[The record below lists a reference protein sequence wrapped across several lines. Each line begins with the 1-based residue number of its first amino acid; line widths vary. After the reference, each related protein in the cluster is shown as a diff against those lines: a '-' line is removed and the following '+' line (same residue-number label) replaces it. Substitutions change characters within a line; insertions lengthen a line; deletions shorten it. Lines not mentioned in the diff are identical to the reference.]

1 MFSSVTRR
9 RAIIRSLLIPLVF
22 VVSKHIRRKNV
33 EMDGERYGFFLMGL
47 HSDYTLLYGPGCE
60 EKKSTKSLYGLTLVS
75 FDFRDTRRVKYNGL
89 CLRKNFVPIN
99 DSEEYNKVRNEFIF
113 RDKCGNFRNF
123 VNIPA
128 HVSTDVS
135 AAVARKMPRRAK
147 TLESYYR
154 HEIVSVKSRDP
165 ANGEEDDGT
174 GFAPF
179 FERLTVF
186 AKDQLRW
193 MDPFVA
199 RDETKKIKIFHKLP
213 ECTSVWLPKLWS
225 DLFPN
230 VDFVAVDNKKI
241 KATYPIMS
249 QHCRFRPWHN
259 VALCEICLFDEY
271 GPLLID
277 ALLDNETVVSSQNEC
292 GEKTN

>member
-1 MFSSVTRR
+1 
-9 RAIIRSLLIPLVF
+9 
-22 VVSKHIRRKNV
+22 
-33 EMDGERYGFFLMGL
+33 MDGERYGFFLMGV
-47 HSDYTLLYGPGCE
+47 HSDYTLLYDPGRE
-60 EKKSTKSLYGLTLVS
+60 EKRSTRSLYGLTLVA
-75 FDFRDTRRVKYNGL
+75 FDFRDVRRVKYNGL

-99 DSEEYNKVRNEFIF
+99 DIEKYKKVRSEFIF

-123 VNIPA
+123 VNMPA
-128 HVSTDVS
+128 HVTTDVS

-154 HEIVSVKSRDP
+154 HAVVSVKDTD
-165 ANGEEDDGT
+165 GEDDDGT

-186 AKDQLRW
+186 ARDQLRW
-193 MDPFVA
+193 MDPFVS
-199 RDETKKIKIFHKLP
+199 RDASKKLKIFHKLP
-213 ECTSVWLPKLWS
+213 ECTSVWLTSLWS
-225 DLFPN
+225 DLFPS
-230 VDFVAVDNKKI
+230 VEFVAVANEKI

-277 ALLDNETVVSSQNEC
+277 ALLDNETVASS
-292 GEKTN
+292 